1 MRMSKLNLAL
11 AGMVVVCLEPAA
23 TAQPIATD
31 RLSAVMIATDRGDQL
46 PVFAEKLV
54 VDIDGQHAHADLQQT
69 FNNGLSQQIEGHY
82 QLQPGQGA
90 HVDGFAYWNGEQKIV
105 GEVFEKGTAE
115 RVYTEVTTRRRD
127 PAILEQTGEGLYG
140 FKVFPIAPGEHK
152 RVEIA
157 WSKWLERR
165 DHTVE
170 FRAPISSRNA
180 EIVVTLAGPI
190 KNLTSATHVLSVEK
204 LDSGLRVRATGP
216 AKDGEIDLRWDV
228 DEPAWTPDAYLQSS
242 TQPNGEGW
250 FVLSL
255 AAPQLPATAAMPK
268 DVTIVIDRSGSMA
281 EDQKMM
287 FAKRA
292 AAKLID
298 VLDPHDR
305 VNVIA
310 FSDEVDPLFAA
321 PHAVDAAARDQAKA
335 FVDRLLAG
343 GGTDL
348 ALALQTA
355 VHSQAKAE
363 AGRPR
368 IVVFLTDGESDAQ
381 KAVAVDTSD
390 LRLFT
395 LGVGTDVNKA
405 LLAKLAAEKRG
416 RFVFIERASEIEGDV
431 ARLGSAIAHPLLV
444 DVSVDVDG
452 AVASR
457 MYPRTLPDLFAEDEL
472 RVSGRYKGT
481 GPMTFTVHGK
491 LEGKPVA
498 YKRTIREAVDAS
510 HPHAWTAQ
518 LWAQAR
524 VDHLLEQIQLS
535 PANQTELHDEVIDLA
550 LAYNFVTPFTAFL
563 AVPETELDRSS
574 AQTLAQAR
582 ARKHDAAAQR
592 SADGGEVVAVNGKAP
607 AIDPTSTSQGVTLD
621 GAYARNVP
629 AGRTFDADVAHDT
642 AKAKRVADTD
652 GDDDDGTV
660 ASNEQV
666 HRHGCAGCASTGGDG
681 AMSLIL
687 IGLVAIR
694 LRRRSA
700 R

>member
-1 MRMSKLNLAL
+1 MRMSNHRLAF
-11 AGMVVVCLEPAA
+11 AGMVVVCLVPTA

-31 RLSAVMIATDRGDQL
+31 RLSAVMIATGRGDPL
-46 PVFAEKLV
+46 PVFSEKLV
-54 VDIDGQHAHADLQQT
+54 VDIDGQHARADLMQT
-69 FNNGLSQQIEGHY
+69 FSNGLSQQIEGHY
-82 QLQPGQGA
+82 QLQPGQGS

-115 RVYTEVTTRRRD
+115 RVYSEVTTRRRD
-127 PAILEQTGEGLYG
+127 PAILEQTGEGLYS
-140 FKVFPIAPGEHK
+140 FKVFPIAPNERK

-165 DHTVE
+165 DHSVE
-170 FRAPISSRNA
+170 FRAPISSRNT

-204 LDSGLRVRATGP
+204 LDTGLRVRATGP
-216 AKDGEIDLRWDV
+216 ASNGELDLRWDV
-228 DEPAWTPDAYLQSS
+228 DEPAWTPDAYV
-242 TQPNGEGW
+242 QPPAAANTEGW
-250 FVLSL
+250 FALSL
-255 AAPQLPATAAMPK
+255 AAPQLPAAAAMPK

-298 VLDPHDR
+298 VLDPRDR

-321 PHAVDAAARDQAKA
+321 PHAVDAAARGQAKA

-355 VHSQAKAE
+355 VHSQAKSE
-363 AGRPR
+363 PGRPR
-368 IVVFLTDGESDAQ
+368 IVVFLTDGESDAE

-395 LGVGTDVNKA
+395 LGVGVDVNKA

-416 RFVFIERASEIEGDV
+416 RFVYIERASEIEGDV

-444 DVSVDVDG
+444 DISVDVDG

-481 GPMTFTVHGK
+481 GPMTFTIHGK
-491 LEGKPVA
+491 LEGKPVV
-498 YKRTIREAVDAS
+498 YKRTIDAS
-510 HPHAWTAQ
+510 HPHVWTAQ

-535 PANQTELHDEVIDLA
+535 PNNQTELHDEVIDLA
-550 LAYNFVTPFTAFL
+550 LAYNFVTPYTAFL
-563 AVPETELDRSS
+563 AVPETELDGNS
-574 AQTLAQAR
+574 ARTLAEGR
-582 ARKHDAAAQR
+582 ARKRDAIAQQ
-592 SADGGEVVAVNGKAP
+592 SADGHVGGEVVAINGNAP
-607 AIDPTSTSQGVTLD
+607 TIDPSSTSQGVTITQD
-621 GAYARNVP
+621 YTRNVP
-629 AGRTFDADVAHDT
+629 AGRTFGDVVGRDT
-642 AKAKRVADTD
+642 KAKRVADTD
-652 GDDDDGTV
+652 GDDENAATG
-660 ASNEQV
+660 EQV

-681 AMSLIL
+681 VASLIL

-694 LRRRSA
+694 IRRR
-700 R
+700 RT

>member
-1 MRMSKLNLAL
+1 MSKLSLAL

-69 FNNGLSQQIEGHY
+69 FSNALSQQIEGHY
-82 QLQPGQGA
+82 QLQPGQGS

-105 GEVFEKGTAE
+105 GEVFEKATAE

-157 WSKWLERR
+157 WSKWLDRR

-228 DEPAWTPDAYLQSS
+228 DEPAWTPDAYLQPS

-298 VLDPHDR
+298 LLDPHDR

-481 GPMTFTVHGK
+481 GPMTFTIHGK
-491 LEGKPVA
+491 LEGKPVV
-498 YKRTIREAVDAS
+498 YKRTLRETIDAS

-563 AVPETELDRSS
+563 AVPETELVGNS
-574 AQTLAQAR
+574 AQTLAQGR
-582 ARKHDAAAQR
+582 ARKRDAITKQSVDGRA
-592 SADGGEVVAVNGKAP
+592 GGEVVAVNGSTP

-621 GAYARNVP
+621 TAYARNVP
-629 AGRTFDADVAHDT
+629 TGRTFDADVPRDT
-642 AKAKRVADTD
+642 AKAKRVADS
-652 GDDDDGTV
+652 DDDDATV

>member
-1 MRMSKLNLAL
+1 MSNHRLAL
-11 AGMVVVCLEPAA
+11 AGMVVVCLVPAA

-31 RLSAVMIATDRGDQL
+31 RLSAVMIATDRGDAL

-54 VDIDGQHAHADLQQT
+54 VDIDGQHARADLMQT
-69 FNNGLSQQIEGHY
+69 FSNGLSQQIEGHY
-82 QLQPGQGA
+82 QLQPGQGS

-165 DHTVE
+165 DHSVE

-180 EIVVTLAGPI
+180 EIIVTLARPI
-190 KNLTSATHVLSVEK
+190 KNLTSATHVLGVEK
-204 LDSGLRVRATGP
+204 LDTGVRVRATGP
-216 AKDGEIDLRWDV
+216 AKDGEIELRWDV
-228 DEPAWTPDAYLQSS
+228 DEPAWTPDAYV
-242 TQPNGEGW
+242 QPPAAANTEGW
-250 FVLSL
+250 FVVAL

-281 EDQKMM
+281 EDQKMT

-298 VLDPHDR
+298 MLDPRDR

-321 PHAVDAAARDQAKA
+321 PHPVDAAARGQAKA

-355 VHSQAKAE
+355 VHSQAKPE

-368 IVVFLTDGESDAQ
+368 IVVFLTDGESDAP

-405 LLAKLAAEKRG
+405 LLEKLSAEKRG
-416 RFVFIERASEIEGDV
+416 RFVYVERATEIEGDV

-444 DVSVDVDG
+444 DVSVDVEG

-472 RVSGRYKGT
+472 RVAGRYKGT
-481 GPMTFTVHGK
+481 GSMTFTIRGK
-491 LEGKPVA
+491 LEGKPVV
-498 YKRTIREAVDAS
+498 YKRVIDTA

-524 VDHLLEQIQLS
+524 VDHLLEQLELS
-535 PANQTELHDEVIDLA
+535 PTNQTELHDEVIDLA
-550 LAYNFVTPFTAFL
+550 LAYNFVTPYTAFL
-563 AVPETELDRSS
+563 AVPATELDASS
-574 AQTLAQAR
+574 AQTLAQGR
-582 ARKHDAAAQR
+582 ARKRDAIAQQ
-592 SADGGEVVAVNGKAP
+592 SADGHVGGEVIAINGKAP
-607 AIDPTSTSQGVTLD
+607 AIDPSSTSQGVTISD
-621 GAYARNVP
+621 DYTRNVP
-629 AGRTFDADVAHDT
+629 AGRTFEAGLSRDT
-642 AKAKRVADTD
+642 AKPNRVADTD
-652 GDDDDGTV
+652 GDDESAATG
-660 ASNEQV
+660 EQV

-681 AMSLIL
+681 VMSLIL
-687 IGLVAIR
+687 IGLVALK

>member
-1 MRMSKLNLAL
+1 MSKLNLAL
-11 AGMVVVCLEPAA
+11 AGMVLVCLEPAA

-31 RLSAVMIATDRGDQL
+31 RLSAVMIATDHGDQL

-54 VDIDGQHAHADLQQT
+54 VDIDGQHAHADLMQT
-69 FNNGLSQQIEGHY
+69 FSNRLSQQIEGHY
-82 QLQPGQGA
+82 QLQPGQGS

-105 GEVFEKGTAE
+105 GEVFEKATAE

-140 FKVFPIAPGEHK
+140 FKVFPIAPNERK

-170 FRAPISSRNA
+170 FRAPVSSRNA
-180 EIVVTLAGPI
+180 EIIVTLAGPI
-190 KNLTSATHVLSVEK
+190 KNLTSATHVLTIEK
-204 LDSGLRVRATGP
+204 LDNGLRVRATGP

-228 DEPAWTPDAYLQSS
+228 DEPAWTPDAYV
-242 TQPNGEGW
+242 QPPTAANTEGW
-250 FVLSL
+250 FVLAL

-281 EDQKMM
+281 EDEKMT

-292 AAKLID
+292 AGKLID

-321 PHAVDAAARDQAKA
+321 PHVVDAAARGQAKA

-355 VHSQAKAE
+355 VHSQTKAE
-363 AGRPR
+363 PGRPR

-395 LGVGTDVNKA
+395 LGVGVDVNKA

-416 RFVFIERASEIEGDV
+416 RFVYIERASEIEGDV
-431 ARLGSAIAHPLLV
+431 ARLGTAIAHPLLV
-444 DVSVDVDG
+444 DVSVDVEG

-481 GPMTFTVHGK
+481 GPLTFTIHGK
-491 LEGKPVA
+491 LEGKPVV
-498 YKRTIREAVDAS
+498 YKRTIDGS
-510 HPHAWTAQ
+510 HPHAWTAP

-524 VDHLLEQIQLS
+524 VDHLLEQLELS
-535 PANQTELHDEVIDLA
+535 PTNQTELHDEVIDLA
-550 LAYNFVTPFTAFL
+550 LAYNFVTPYTAFL
-563 AVPETELDRSS
+563 AVPETELDHSS
-574 AQTLAQAR
+574 AETLAQGR
-582 ARKHDAAAQR
+582 ARKQNAIAQQ
-592 SADGGEVVAVNGKAP
+592 SADGRIGGEAVAINGKAP
-607 AIDPTSTSQGVTLD
+607 TIDPTSTSQGVTLD
-621 GAYARNVP
+621 RNYTRNVP
-629 AGRTFDADVAHDT
+629 AGRSFDADVAHT
-642 AKAKRVADTD
+642 NAKRVADVDND
-652 GDDDDGTV
+652 GDDENA
-660 ASNEQV
+660 ASGEQV

-687 IGLVAIR
+687 IGLVALR